1 MLGESPVVTVHI
13 PPQLRQYAG
22 GNAEIMAS
30 GETVGEILEAVARE
44 YPGLRSRLVRNDG
57 TLMPDLT
64 VYLGAS
70 SVDELHGLATPV
82 AMEELVSIVPTGSLP
97 APSAAR
103 QGRSGQAGPLDGV
116 EHVLDDQAKLGVAG
130 DLQFAVEEQG
140 VGVFLTGQQL
150 QVGRQVGG
158 KGEVGLA
165 PGPENRA
172 EHAIS
177 IGV

>member
-1 MLGESPVVTVHI
+1 MLGEAPVVTVHI
-13 PPQLRQYAG
+13 PPQLRHYAG
-22 GNAEIMAS
+22 GYAEIMAS
-30 GETVGEILEAVARE
+30 GETVGEILEAVVRE
-44 YPGLRSRLVRNDG
+44 YPGLRSRLIRNDG
-57 TLMPDLT
+57 TLIPELA

-97 APSAAR
+97 ALSAAG
-103 QGRSGQAGPLDGV
+103 QGRTREAGPLDGV
-116 EHVLDDQAKLGVAG
+116 EHVLYDQAKFGVAG

-140 VGVFLTGQQL
+140 VGVLLAGQQL
-150 QVGRQVGG
+150 QVGRQIGG

-165 PGPENRA
+165 PGSENRA